1 MGAPDIEVPDVPDP
15 PEVPKNTSTGA
26 ARKIRRPQGL
36 DAAQLKAAAEG
47 TSRFRV
53 PILGLNIPEF

>member
-1 MGAPDIEVPDVPDP
+1 MGAPDIKTPKTPPP
-15 PEVPKNTSTGA
+15 PEIPANTSTPA

-47 TSRFRV
+47 TNQFRA